1 MDSITA
7 MLCSLFAVFGNSEP
21 EKKHSSRGSASFFGL
36 EKLAMGLGL
45 FVIVTAVLLLVI
57 VNLGAQ
63 LPANSSAQNATNGS
77 VTYFTTL
84 LAWAPLLVLIV
95 IAGIMI
101 AAVVGFMR
109 TRG

>member
-45 FVIVTAVLLLVI
+45 FVILLVI